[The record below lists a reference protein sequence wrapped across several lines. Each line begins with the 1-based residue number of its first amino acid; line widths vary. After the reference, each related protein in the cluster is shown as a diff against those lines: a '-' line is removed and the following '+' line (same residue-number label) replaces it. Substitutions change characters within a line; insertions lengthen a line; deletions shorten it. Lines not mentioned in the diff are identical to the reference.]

1 MSIKEKFIEIYN
13 REITRPGADKMLEFL
28 QSPKS
33 DFFTAPASTRFHGAY
48 EGGLCE
54 HSINVYECLKD
65 YMERPRVKELY
76 GLEVS
81 SETIAIVSLLHDVCK
96 IKCYKKGKRNVKDE
110 TGKWISVDTFEFD
123 DTLPYGHGEKSVYM
137 ISPYMQLTRE
147 EAFAIRYHMG
157 FSGGEDVRNVGKA
170 FEMFPLAFA
179 LSTADM
185 EATYFLENE
194 NN

>member
-54 HSINVYECLKD
+54 HSINVYECLRD

-81 SETIAIVSLLHDVCK
+81 PETIAIVSLLHDVCK